1 MSFLY
6 RAYQL
11 TIESDLPI
19 PELVPLPTDKGE
31 SPEPDVYI
39 RLDDVPKTLDNPAGQ
54 GVLYQARPNQFL
66 LKLDGVARYLVQ
78 HGNEIVVQ
86 PVPASLDSDV
96 RVFLLGSC
104 FGALLHQRGLLVLHA
119 SGICVHNRAVI
130 FTGRSG
136 AGKSTLLGELLNRGH
151 RMMADDVCAVVQ
163 DDDGTLVVLPA
174 YPRTRLWADAAQ
186 KLEIDTGGMERTR
199 PALEKY
205 ERQIPEQFWDRPAP
219 LQRIYHL
226 TSTNKDEIELD
237 PLPRIPAFRSILHN
251 TYRQLFLDGLEMRQP
266 HFRLVSAVAS
276 KVGVTTV
283 VRPSGAFRLAELADR
298 IEADL
303 GLP

>member
-1 MSFLY
+1 M
-6 RAYQL
+6 
-11 TIESDLPI
+11 
-19 PELVPLPTDKGE
+19 
-31 SPEPDVYI
+31 
-39 RLDDVPKTLDNPAGQ
+39 
-54 GVLYQARPNQFL
+54 
-66 LKLDGVARYLVQ
+66 ARYLVQ

-276 KVGVTTV
+276 TVGVTTV